1 MLGRKE
7 KERKK
12 VNFIWYLMRSEINR
26 VRNNYREGL
35 EAFCIL
41 QLNVDLNTF
50 NRYRERHK
58 CVCIYVYAIYI
69 YKYTHTNMCMYIVC
83 FWAAES
89 RGCATGWHGLFFLIT
104 SIYLLPFHCSIS
116 WTKGGVCRACGDLVI
131 TIWCKEFLKVHTV
144 HEMMKIK
151 YFLNKLN
158 LMETKINHKILLIEN
173 FK

>member
-58 CVCIYVYAIYI
+58 CVCIYVYGIYI
-69 YKYTHTNMCMYIVC
+69 YIRIRTCVC
-83 FWAAES
+83 ISYASGQLKAEVVQQADTDYS
-89 RGCATGWHGLFFLIT
+89 F
-104 SIYLLPFHCSIS
+104 
-116 WTKGGVCRACGDLVI
+116 
-131 TIWCKEFLKVHTV
+131 
-144 HEMMKIK
+144 
-151 YFLNKLN
+151 
-158 LMETKINHKILLIEN
+158 
-173 FK
+173 